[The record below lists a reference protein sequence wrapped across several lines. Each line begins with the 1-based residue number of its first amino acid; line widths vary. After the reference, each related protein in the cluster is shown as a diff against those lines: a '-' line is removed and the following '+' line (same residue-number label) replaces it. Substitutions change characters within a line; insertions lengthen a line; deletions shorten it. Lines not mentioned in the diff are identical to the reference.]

1 MKLSLASKPIL
12 IVEDNPVI
20 RKSIRDMLYSLNAD
34 TIIEADNG
42 VAAIN
47 AMAKTT
53 FEIVLCDYNLGP
65 GKNGQQVLEEARH
78 RKLIDYRSIFIL
90 ISSEQST
97 SAVLGAMD
105 SKPDEY
111 LTKPF
116 NAQQLI
122 SRLSR
127 HFARRD
133 YLGGIEKA
141 MAKGDLAQAIRRCDA
156 LLERGD
162 VKMRLHLLKMRAELA
177 IAAGDFESARRIY
190 LEVLQHRDLP
200 WARLGLGIIDLQNN
214 NIEQAIAGFQSLV
227 AENPMLMEG
236 YDWLTRAYE
245 ALDRHQEVEQVLQQ
259 ALELS
264 PQSILRQKK
273 FAETADKNG
282 NLEAAEKAYKAALK
296 LGKHSVHRS
305 CSDYAG
311 LAKLYAKTNA
321 GEEALKTL
329 NEMRQEYANQP
340 EAELRAA
347 TLEADLFR
355 AQGDDEA
362 AQQALDKALDL
373 CGRLGSKA
381 PRELQLEVARSCFLN
396 QQHDKA
402 EAILHGLI
410 QNHIDDEQFL
420 NNLRAMQSGV
430 GMHNYSEIQ
439 IQKTRQALI
448 ATNNKGVALYKQGK
462 FKEALDLFEQAIA
475 TMPENKTIILNMLKI
490 IIHDLKAN
498 PSDAD
503 KERRARLLLKKARQL
518 GVEQH
523 KLGVLQME
531 FGKLHRPAAAKA

>member
-1 MKLSLASKPIL
+1 MKLSLAGKPIL
-12 IVEDNPVI
+12 LVEDNPVL
-20 RKSIRDMLYSLNAD
+20 RKSIRDMLYGLNAD
-34 TIIEADNG
+34 AIVEADSG
-42 VAAIN
+42 VAAVN

-97 SAVLGAMD
+97 GAVLGAMD

-122 SRLSR
+122 SRLNR
-127 HFARRD
+127 HFVRRE
-133 YLGGIEKA
+133 YLAAIEKA
-141 MAKGDLAQAIRRCDA
+141 MAKGDLAQAIRQCDV

-162 VKMRLHLLKMRAELA
+162 MKMRLHLLKMRAELA
-177 IAAGDFESARRIY
+177 TSAGDFETARQIY
-190 LEVLQHRDLP
+190 REVLQHRDLP
-200 WARLGLGIIDLQNN
+200 WARLGLAVIDFQTND
-214 NIEQAIAGFQSLV
+214 IEQAIAGLQTLV
-227 AENPMLMEG
+227 ADNPMLMEG

-245 ALDRHQEVEQVLQQ
+245 VLDRHQEVEQVLAQ

-273 FAETADKNG
+273 FAEAADKNG
-282 NLEAAEKAYKAALK
+282 NLEVAEKAYKAAVK
-296 LGKHSVHRS
+296 LGKHSVHGS

-329 NEMRQEYANQP
+329 NELRQEYANLP

-355 AQGDDEA
+355 AQGDEEA
-362 AQQALDKALDL
+362 AQRALEKALEL

-396 QQHDKA
+396 EQLGKA

-410 QNHIDDEQFL
+410 HNHIDDEPFL
-420 NNLRAMQSGV
+420 NNLRAMQSEI
-430 GMHNYSEIQ
+430 GMHNHSEIL
-439 IQKTRQALI
+439 IQKTKQVLV

-462 FKEALDLFEQAIA
+462 FDEALDLFEQAFSV
-475 TMPENKTIILNMLKI
+475 MPENKTIILNMLKI
-490 IIHDLKAN
+490 IIHDLKVN
-498 PSDAD
+498 PFDED
-503 KERRARLLLKKARQL
+503 KERRAKTLLKKAKLL

-523 KLGVLQME
+523 KLGVLQLE
-531 FGKLHRPAAAKA
+531 FGKLQRAAVAKV

>member
-1 MKLSLASKPIL
+1 MKLSLAGKPIL

-34 TIIEADNG
+34 TIAEADNG

-141 MAKGDLAQAIRRCDA
+141 MAKGDLAQAIRQCDA

-190 LEVLQHRDLP
+190 LDVLQHRDLP

-236 YDWLTRAYE
+236 YDCLTRAYE

-396 QQHDKA
+396 QKHDKA

-498 PSDAD
+498 PADAD
-503 KERRARLLLKKARQL
+503 KERRARSLLKKAKQL